1 MSNLRCARL
10 LKLSVALALAGPGAI
25 TVGCG
30 GDGSGGNVGT
40 GRRRGAHVT
49 WPWSWRVA
57 GPWCMLHPWLGS
69 PMACFSCLPRLP
81 MRAQG
86 GTQVFHGGLLS

>member
-40 GRRRGAHVT
+40 GRRRGARKT
-49 WPWSWRVA
+49 TAWSSTLTRRA
-57 GPWCMLHPWLGS
+57 LL
-69 PMACFSCLPRLP
+69 MATRWVYLPR
-81 MRAQG
+81 
-86 GTQVFHGGLLS
+86 